1 MRDEG
6 RWTREEGQAKR
17 EEGQGTR
24 DEAQACLPKA
34 GHEAKD
40 KRTKL
45 NFQLFLSKYGNIL
58 QIHRL

>member
-6 RWTREEGQAKR
+6 RGMR
-17 EEGQGTR
+17 EEGQGMRDKLACRRQGTR
-24 DEAQACLPKA
+24 HK
-34 GHEAKD
+34 AKD
-40 KRTKL
+40 KGTKL